1 MPEYALGM
9 MNENDYTVIDEVLY
23 TLNTP
28 AKMPEYPRLVLPKK
42 FRKRVILR
50 AHNDVAHQSVR
61 KTLTRIQEVYKWDGQ
76 LKDVIEELKK
86 CGRCIVHRR
95 KQDHP
100 TPGKSPIAQYP
111 FHFASVD
118 LSGPYPA
125 TASGHKYLLSYMD
138 HYSGWVESIPLKTKT
153 AAEVCDVFL

>member
-1 MPEYALGM
+1 
-9 MNENDYTVIDEVLY
+9 
-23 TLNTP
+23 
-28 AKMPEYPRLVLPKK
+28 MPEYPRLVLPKK

-100 TPGKSPIAQYP
+100 TPGKSPIAQY
-111 FHFASVD
+111 FDF
-118 LSGPYPA
+118 LL
-125 TASGHKYLLSYMD
+125 LLSFPPRRGASSAGISL
-138 HYSGWVESIPLKTKT
+138 HPPGWLEDRRAARTRPT
-153 AAEVCDVFL
+153 A